1 MKKQNYEAPV
11 MEQVEVS
18 VEMNFLGT
26 INGVSNALG
35 RSTTESATDYNN
47 GNEILW

>member
-11 MEQVEVS
+11 MEQMEVS

-26 INGVSNALG
+26 LNGVKNALG
-35 RSTTESATDYNN
+35 NSHSESATDY
-47 GNEILW
+47 GDGSPISW

>member
-11 MEQVEVS
+11 MEQMTVS

-26 INGVSNALG
+26 INRVSNALG
-35 RSTTESATDYNN
+35 HSTTESATDYNN
-47 GNEILW
+47 GDAINW

>member
-11 MEQVEVS
+11 MEQMEVS

-26 INGVSNALG
+26 INSVSNALG
-35 RSTTESATDYNN
+35 RSTTESATNYNN
-47 GNEILW
+47 GDAIDW